1 MSTNRRIL
9 IAVILILVLAGVVIG
24 VDLLQRATPK
34 RLPGTAIPLSP
45 GSVPI
50 YLNGELTGGF
60 APADLEN
67 LEQVSFTDAEEG
79 KLQDGWLL
87 REVMLLYV
95 PANKLKPEA
104 QIVISSSSRN
114 KSIQLTWAEVNEQA
128 NMVMFDLSNRG
139 TLKLVSLL
147 PQLDRRDE
155 WVQDV
160 DRIEVTQP

>member
-1 MSTNRRIL
+1 MSNNRRIL

-34 RLPGTAIPLSP
+34 QLGGTAISLPP

-79 KLQDGWLL
+79 KLQDGWPL
-87 REVMLLYV
+87 REVLLLYI
-95 PANKLKPEA
+95 PANKLKPDV
-104 QIVISSSSRN
+104 QIIVSSSSRN
-114 KSIQLTWAEVNEQA
+114 KSVQLTWAEVNEPA
-128 NMVMFDLSNRG
+128 NMVMFDLANRG

-155 WVQDV
+155 WIQDV
-160 DRIEVTQP
+160 DRIEVTLP